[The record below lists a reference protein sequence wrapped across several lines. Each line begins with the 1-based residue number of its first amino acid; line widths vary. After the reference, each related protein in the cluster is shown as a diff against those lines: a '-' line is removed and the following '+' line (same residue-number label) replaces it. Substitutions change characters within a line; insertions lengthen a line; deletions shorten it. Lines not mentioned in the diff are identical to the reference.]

1 MTMEHYRDNK
11 KLRNLTYEHEYSYDS
26 PKSFK
31 YDTYSTFSYFNLNK
45 TMFLGHLNCNVL
57 ASVSVRRASSVNIF
71 FLRTTVPI
79 FSKLGI

>member
-45 TMFLGHLNCNVL
+45 TMFLGHLSHSGDQLQCVG
-57 ASVSVRRASSVNIF
+57 VRLCPSCVFR
-71 FLRTTVPI
+71 
-79 FSKLGI
+79 